1 MKRFSFVI
9 VAGGSGSRMG
19 GERKQF
25 RLLGGRPMWRWSAE
39 MAASMAEEGIGEI
52 VLVLPRGEVT
62 PPPWRQ
68 SARIP
73 LRLASGGA
81 SRAESVLSGLNA
93 ASFDY
98 VMVHDA
104 ARPFISIS
112 LMRRLME
119 ETS

>member
-1 MKRFSFVI
+1 MKKFSFVI

-73 LRLASGGA
+73 LRLASDA
-81 SRAESVLSGLNA
+81 KRDVTSDLPTPPFPLTTPTTRWIRSLCFRSAAPRSGHPEA
-93 ASFDY
+93 Q
-98 VMVHDA
+98 
-104 ARPFISIS
+104 
-112 LMRRLME
+112 
-119 ETS
+119 